1 MKGVGEL
8 MNKLRKK
15 IVALVMVAILTT
27 TILAGCGKDSK
38 EIGNVK
44 GRYVEETVDIPE
56 ELKSGGA
63 IKMEQSEE
71 GLPII
76 YASKEENNKVNINI
90 YKMQENGE
98 WTKDSPE
105 WLQDIS
111 LQDED
116 KFTDPII
123 IVNDIL
129 SDKHG
134 NQYIYYNQYDSSIGM
149 AYLCMTTDGK
159 EKTYL
164 TFEGWNEAAESG
176 NATYYNMPEDVK
188 VLNNGDIMAQFNSE
202 FIVYD
207 NQTKEEKATFPI
219 DSNDMSSATMTDK
232 NILMVQRNYETG
244 YITGVSSIDTEDYSK
259 DVQTYTYDGRTECYA
274 PKLSMNEDG
283 DIILLDTEG
292 IHVLTAGA
300 SLWNTVVIGELNT
313 MYMPSAEVIDM
324 YQDQDENYY
333 VLYSLDGS
341 IYYLAKYQY
350 DKDTVSVPN
359 KNITVYTL
367 KDDMV
372 LREAAV
378 AFNKEHPD
386 VMVTIEAAMDAY
398 SSTTGDDYIK
408 ALNTQLLAGSGPD
421 ILVTDG
427 LPVDSYVDKSVL
439 LDLKDIIQP
448 KVDSGELLSTV
459 IDSYDTSGHIF
470 TVPTRIS
477 PYLIV
482 GRSDTVNMAKTFDG
496 LVEASKQTW
505 KRSLIGEI
513 TPQDL
518 ISNFLPTELS
528 TIITE
533 ENGKKVVNH
542 NNLLEFLTKAQTLH
556 NNIDGVT
563 EYSNGGMDNVF
574 SLPYSTQVTLT
585 NMRGFYNVTFEA
597 AIKNFIKNGSIESY
611 DNAYKGAI
619 EVGINANT
627 KFPDIAKEF
636 IESLLS
642 EEMQTKDYS
651 AGVPINNKAIDKF
664 IDLERDVAS
673 YTEIQNEDGDY
684 VMFEIPWFSK
694 EDRELLAQIS
704 RSVDNRVSID
714 ERVLEVITE
723 QFGES
728 IVNGTSMEECAD
740 KIGNELNLYLSE

>member
-1 MKGVGEL
+1 
-8 MNKLRKK
+8 
-15 IVALVMVAILTT
+15 
-27 TILAGCGKDSK
+27 
-38 EIGNVK
+38 
-44 GRYVEETVDIPE
+44 
-56 ELKSGGA
+56 
-63 IKMEQSEE
+63 
-71 GLPII
+71 
-76 YASKEENNKVNINI
+76 
-90 YKMQENGE
+90 
-98 WTKDSPE
+98 
-105 WLQDIS
+105 
-111 LQDED
+111 
-116 KFTDPII
+116 
-123 IVNDIL
+123 
-129 SDKHG
+129 
-134 NQYIYYNQYDSSIGM
+134 
-149 AYLCMTTDGK
+149 MTTDGK
-159 EKTYL
+159 ERTYL
-164 TFEGWNEAAESG
+164 TFDGWNEEEESDSV
-176 NATYYNMPEDVK
+176 TYYNMPGDVK
-188 VLNNGDIMAQFNSE
+188 VLNNGDIMAHLNSDI
-202 FIVYD
+202 IVYD
-207 NQTKEEKATFPI
+207 KQTKEEKASFPI
-219 DSNDMSSATMTDK
+219 DSNDMSSATITDK
-232 NILMVQRNYETG
+232 NILMVQKNYETG

-259 DVQTYTYDGRTECYA
+259 EEQTYTYDGRTECYA
-274 PKLSMNEDG
+274 PKLSTNEDG

-313 MYMPSAEVIDM
+313 MYMPSAEIIDM
-324 YQDQDENYY
+324 YQDHNENYY

-341 IYYLAKYQY
+341 GYYLAKYQY

-378 AFNKEHPD
+378 AFNKKHPD

-398 SSTTGDDYIK
+398 SSMSGEDYIK
-408 ALNTQLLAGSGPD
+408 ALNTQLLAGDGPD

-427 LPVDSYVDKSVL
+427 LPVDSYIDKSVL

-448 KVDSGELLSTV
+448 MVDSGELLSTV
-459 IDSYDTSGHIF
+459 MDSYDTSGHIF

-482 GRSDTVNMAKTFDG
+482 GRSDTVSMANTFDG
-496 LVEASKQTW
+496 LVEALEQTW
-505 KRSLIGEI
+505 KRPLIGEI
-513 TPQDL
+513 TLQDL
-518 ISNFLPTELS
+518 ILNFLPTELS
-528 TIITE
+528 TIITK
-533 ENGKKVVNH
+533 ENGKKIVNH
-542 NNLLEFLTKAQTLH
+542 NNLLEFLTKAQTLY

-574 SLPYSTQVTLT
+574 SLPYSTQAVLT
-585 NMRGFYNVTFEA
+585 NMKGFYNVTFEA

-619 EVGINANT
+619 EVGINAST

-642 EEMQTKDYS
+642 EEMQIKDYS
-651 AGVPINNKAIDKF
+651 AGVPINNKAIDNF

-673 YTEIQNEDGDY
+673 YTEIHNEDGES
-684 VMFEIPWFSK
+684 VLFEIPWFSK
-694 EDRELLAQIS
+694 EDRELLAQIC

-714 ERVLEVITE
+714 ERVLEVIAE
-723 QFGES
+723 QFSES